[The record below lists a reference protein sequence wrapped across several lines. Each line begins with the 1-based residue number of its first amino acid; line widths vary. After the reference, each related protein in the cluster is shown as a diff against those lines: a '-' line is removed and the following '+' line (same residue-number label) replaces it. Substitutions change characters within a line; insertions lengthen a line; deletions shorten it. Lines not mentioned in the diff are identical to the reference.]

1 MIVVEGLIKPL
12 GYQKKKKKEKKKN
25 WCFTSTLT
33 KADSEP
39 SQTSKIELFAKYVIS
54 WHMPIKERVWAER
67 VLLAAPDR
75 RLYSK
80 CKFQLHNKHKSGWIK
95 EKVNRSKNM
104 KGIW

>member
-1 MIVVEGLIKPL
+1 
-12 GYQKKKKKEKKKN
+12 
-25 WCFTSTLT
+25 
-33 KADSEP
+33 
-39 SQTSKIELFAKYVIS
+39 
-54 WHMPIKERVWAER
+54 MPIKERVWAER